1 MPSDPTERPQ
11 DVIWDA
17 IVVGTGMG
25 GGTLGAALAQ
35 AGWRVLFVERGRSS
49 LDPSD
54 DSIRNDLP
62 DDRPDVTRLPE
73 REYVE
78 LLARGGR
85 STDLVEDISGQK
97 PPTFTPFI
105 GAGTGGSTALYG
117 MALERL
123 FAGDFEPRADHP
135 TVDGA
140 NLPERWPID
149 YETLR
154 PWYVAAERLY
164 RVHGTPDP
172 LRPGDTDCQLLESPR
187 LTKTNAELFA
197 HLQSRGLHPYQL
209 HLGCEH
215 LDDCQTCQGY
225 LCARDCKSDS
235 GNRCLRPAIE
245 QHGASLLTNCTA
257 TRLEAEGSSVRRV
270 VCRRGDEEI
279 VLRGRYVILAA
290 GALVTPVL
298 LLNSHSVEHPQGLA
312 NSSDQVGRNL
322 MRHCIDL
329 LMVQMNAKE
338 PVRGQIKELAFN
350 DFYHLEGQKLGTFQS
365 FGPLPPIAYFLNQES
380 AWWLKVI
387 KPLLVWLGEQLRAK
401 GLVVTTIMEDL
412 PYAEHRVLPSLTP
425 FDGLRQRIRLNYNLQ
440 PYELQRLEMLRKAV
454 ENVLKPYKIVQLRGA
469 KENRAIAH
477 VCGTCRF
484 GDDPRTS
491 VLDRDCRAHEV
502 DNLYVVDASFFPSS
516 GGINPSLTIAANAL
530 RVAAHLVD
538 RGR

>member
-1 MPSDPTERPQ
+1 MAHDPSERPQ
-11 DVIWDA
+11 DVVWDA
-17 IVVGTGMG
+17 IVIGTGMG

-49 LDPSD
+49 LHCSD
-54 DSIRNDLP
+54 DCIRDALP
-62 DDRPDVTRLPE
+62 DDRPGVLKLPE

-97 PPTFTPFI
+97 TPTFTPFI
-105 GAGTGGSTALYG
+105 GSGTGGSTALYG

-123 FAGDFEPRADHP
+123 FASDFAPRADHP
-135 TVDGA
+135 AATGA
-140 NLPERWPID
+140 NLPEHWPID

-164 RVHGTPDP
+164 RVHGSPDP
-172 LRPGDTDCQLLESPR
+172 LRPGDADASLVESPP
-187 LTKTNAELFA
+187 LTPTNGELFA
-197 HLQSRGLHPYQL
+197 HLQNKGLHPYQL
-209 HLGCEH
+209 HIGCEH
-215 LDDCQTCQGY
+215 LPDCQNCQGY
-225 LCARDCKSDS
+225 LCSRDCKSDS

-245 QHGASLLTNCTA
+245 QHGAGLLTSCTA
-257 TRLEAEGSSVRRV
+257 TRLEAEGTTVRRV
-270 VCRRGDEEI
+270 VCRWGDAEI

-290 GALVTPVL
+290 GALVTPIL
-298 LLNSHSVEHPQGLA
+298 LLNSRSAEFPQGLA

-322 MRHCIDL
+322 MRHCIDM

-350 DFYHLEGQKLGTFQS
+350 DFYHLDGQKLGTFQS
-365 FGPLPPIAYFLNQES
+365 FGPLPPIAYFLNQGTG
-380 AWWLKVI
+380 WWLRLLR
-387 KPLLVWLGEQLRAK
+387 PLLVYFGEQLKAK

-412 PYAEHRVLPSLTP
+412 PYAEHRVLPSATA
-425 FDGLRQRIRLNYNLQ
+425 FDGLRQRIRLNYRLQ
-440 PYELQRLEMLRKAV
+440 PYELDRLATFRKAV
-454 ENVLKPYKIVQLRGA
+454 ENVLKPYKLVQLRGA
-469 KENRAIAH
+469 SENRAIAH

-491 VLDRDCRAHEV
+491 VLDEHCRAHDL
-502 DNLYVVDASFFPSS
+502 DNLYVADASFFPSS

-530 RVAAHLVD
+530 RVAAHLVE